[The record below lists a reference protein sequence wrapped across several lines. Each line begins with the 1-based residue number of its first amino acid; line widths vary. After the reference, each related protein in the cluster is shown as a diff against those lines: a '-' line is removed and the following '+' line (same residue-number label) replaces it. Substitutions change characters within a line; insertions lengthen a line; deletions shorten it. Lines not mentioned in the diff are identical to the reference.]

1 MQKLQ
6 QIQGAIYGL
15 LVGDAIGTPYEFT
28 SAQNLPDYA
37 LINMTP
43 PEGFRRSHSTIPVGT
58 WSDDGAHALAL
69 LTSLLTR
76 GKVDQQDL
84 MNRLIAWYQQG
95 TLALDKNPFDIGVQ
109 TQQAL
114 ERYLDG
120 VPLSRVAESHEYA
133 NGNGSLMRV
142 LPLALWHTGTDQ
154 ELIQDAFDQSHITHA
169 HLRAKVCCAI
179 YCLWAR
185 AILQGRNI
193 EEGWAYAV
201 QVFRELYEEGSPE
214 RDQLEYHVKP
224 DHIIKGRGTGYV
236 IDCLQSA
243 RFALQQSNYQDVI
256 RTAISLG
263 EDTDTTACVAGGIA
277 GLYYG
282 VQQIPEIWLQQLRGK
297 EMVEP
302 LIHKLMVH
310 LA

>member
-28 SAQNLPDYA
+28 SAQNLPDYT

-142 LPLALWHTGTDQ
+142 LPLALWHTGTNQ

-193 EEGWAYAV
+193 EDGWAYAV
-201 QVFRELYEEGSPE
+201 QVFRELYEEGTPE

-282 VQQIPEIWLQQLRGK
+282 VQQIPEVWLQQLRGK

>member
-28 SAQNLPDYA
+28 SAQNLPDYT

-142 LPLALWHTGTDQ
+142 LPLALWHMGTDQ

-193 EEGWAYAV
+193 EDGWAYAV
-201 QVFRELYEEGSPE
+201 QVFRELYEEGTPE

-282 VQQIPEIWLQQLRGK
+282 VQQIPEVWLQQLRGK